1 MRAQGMSLRTI
12 ARKTGVSHSTVH
24 AITRSVVTKPKTV
37 GKAESAPRRTQ
48 GGYTWDIQRVRAA
61 RDDQMRGQFCLPVR
75 MAEAMRCDDAL
86 FVAYTARVAT
96 QSAISLGWSP
106 ADSDHG
112 RMWGARAA
120 NSIHLPQHVRE
131 SILGTM
137 ANHGVAIGYV
147 DQRVEDTDA
156 GPTVV
161 MTLEEWP
168 LEFVRFDASNNI
180 LTTRTVDEPTVEI
193 VHGDGRWVIF
203 QKFSATPWTQDAAL
217 LPAAFL
223 WLAHGEGLQ
232 SWAGASAA
240 HGRPSIIGEL
250 PEGVGLTAADGGLT
264 VEAAAF
270 LQMLSAVISG
280 DDGAGVRPAGS
291 KVDYLS
297 NGSNAWQVFR
307 ELIANRESAAAR
319 IYLGTDAILGSRGG
333 APGVDVA
340 ALFGIAT
347 TRIQGDLEALERG
360 FREGLVE
367 PWFGIH
373 GASLLWAPHVH
384 YELPDIDADKRA
396 EQEAAAIERMAA
408 SVKGLRESGLTVD
421 QPVVNEL
428 ARVLGVSV
436 PCSLAPAPAP
446 APAAPA
452 APALA
457 SRQLWADVDG
467 DGIDDGFYLDE
478 AGNKVRPQDHPDLI
492 EARKEIERARRAYE
506 KKAGKYSEKRAQLE
520 KDHAAAETHAD
531 EMETAAEQARSAADE
546 AESAIDDA
554 ESAVEEHH
562 AAIAEL
568 KSADAE
574 RLAQP
579 LWTDENEQPIN
590 GHQALAQYERET
602 DTVEAAVPQAKAA
615 AKQADKDATAAEREF
630 AKAETKRDNLA
641 DKVDGLDAPDGDDV
655 ESAQEEYVSTSRS
668 IAEEYRKAGNARAAS
683 AFDTHADGTEAEIV
697 DAPAAPDAGDSGETD
712 SPAAP
717 DAPAKPDD
725 PHAVQIG
732 PSGGKYY
739 IAPSGAKVY
748 LP

>member
-1 MRAQGMSLRTI
+1 
-12 ARKTGVSHSTVH
+12 
-24 AITRSVVTKPKTV
+24 
-37 GKAESAPRRTQ
+37 
-48 GGYTWDIQRVRAA
+48 
-61 RDDQMRGQFCLPVR
+61 MRGQFALPVR

-86 FVAYTARVAT
+86 FTAYQARVAT

-106 ADSDHG
+106 ADSTHG
-112 RMWGARAA
+112 RMWGVRAA
-120 NSIHLPQHVRE
+120 SSIHLPQHVRE

-203 QKFSATPWTQDAAL
+203 QKFGLAPWTQDAAL

-223 WLAHGEGLQ
+223 WLMHGEGLQ

-297 NGSNAWQVFR
+297 NGSNAWQVFK

-396 EQEAAAIERMAA
+396 EQEAAAIERMALA
-408 SVKGLRESGLTVD
+408 VKNLKDSGIEVT
-421 QPVVNEL
+421 QPVLNEL
-428 ARVLGVSV
+428 TRVLGVSV
-436 PCSLAPAPAP
+436 PANLATQERAAVPLQLAPTDVARVVKVREARASQGLPALGNEKDELFISELELPPAPVAPAT
-446 APAAPA
+446 
-452 APALA
+452 PALA

-478 AGNKVRPQDHPDLI
+478 EGNKVRPQDHPDLV

-506 KKAGKYSEKRAQLE
+506 KKASKYSEKRAQLE

-531 EMETAAEQARSAADE
+531 ETETAAEQARSAADE

-590 GHQALAQYERET
+590 GHQALAEYERQT

-697 DAPAAPDAGDSGETD
+697 DAPAAPDAGDTGETD
-712 SPAAP
+712 STAAP